1 MATSSSFISAIMDE
15 LACRSFF
22 SSIPQS
28 PAFFSGAGGQHPVLE
43 FSYCDVPEQWLED
56 DDDGAEKL
64 WDGTTATV
72 LGTGAAT
79 PSAPAA
85 GNVSDKLP
93 AAPAPPK
100 RRRGRKPGPRTV
112 GPVLSHVEAERQRR
126 DRLNRRFCDLRAA
139 VPTVSKMDRA
149 SLLADAT
156 AYIAELRGRAERVEI
171 EVKQQQAVTAVV
183 PPEAAFKEKLE
194 VRMLGQREAAAL
206 RLTTTAGTTPHDAA
220 ARLMVALCSL
230 DLPVQHAY
238 VCRVGGT
245 TTVQDAVVDVPVALR
260 DDGLLRAVLLRSL
273 QGSG

>member
-1 MATSSSFISAIMDE
+1 MDE
-15 LACRSFF
+15 LACRSFS

-28 PAFFSGAGGQHPVLE
+28 LASFSGAGGQHPVLE
-43 FSYCDVPEQWLED
+43 FEYCDVPEQWLED
-56 DDDGAEKL
+56 DDGVDKL
-64 WDGTTATV
+64 WDGSTATA
-72 LGTGAAT
+72 LGNGAT

-85 GNVSDKLP
+85 GNDVSDKPP
-93 AAPAPPK
+93 AAPAPK
-100 RRRGRKPGPRTV
+100 WRRGRKPGPRTV

-126 DRLNRRFCDLRAA
+126 DKLNRRFCDLWAA

-156 AYIAELRGRAERVEI
+156 AYIAELRAREERLEI
-171 EVKQQQAVTAVV
+171 EVKQQQAVAAAPSAAVTAG
-183 PPEAAFKEKLE
+183 PPEAFKEKLE

-206 RLTTTAGTTPHDAA
+206 RLTTTAATTPTHAA

-230 DLPVQHAY
+230 DLPVQNAC

-260 DDGLLRAVLLRSL
+260 DEGLLRAALLRCL